1 MQKVGL
7 YIGTQFP
14 PGTNVAAALK
24 DMSEQVRL
32 ARQSGFSSLWVP
44 HHYLTQPMQ
53 MLAPV
58 PMLSYL
64 LRDAE
69 GMTIG
74 TNILIMPLLH
84 PVHVAEDAVT
94 LDLLSGGRYVLGIGV
109 GYRDAEFQTFNVPLK
124 ERAQRMN
131 ESIEIM
137 RRLWTEDKIKHNGK
151 IFQIDDLGIGL
162 KPQRKGG
169 PPIWLAAVV
178 DAAVKRAAQLG
189 DAWLITNFAHLSV
202 LVPQMAMYRKL
213 LTEAGKE
220 FPAEAPI
227 TRECYIGVDAGQG
240 ARRMQGGPSIQI
252 RGLFVL
258 GPRQAV
264 EGGGVVRAAVRGFR
278 QGSLHHRRQIVCQRR
293 GGALPIAAWRKSFH
307 HARAVAGSRTG
318 QGPQD
323 NICARRDFR
332 LGLGVAGR
340 GYGMP
345 ARGLSRLTED
355 HGCGIVTMHSID
367 GPPCRSVWL
376 QQPR

>member
-14 PGTNVAAALK
+14 PGTEIAVALK

-44 HHYLTQPMQ
+44 QHYLTHPMQ
-53 MLAPV
+53 MLAPI

-94 LDLLSGGRYVLGIGV
+94 LDRLSGGRYVLGIGV
-109 GYRDAEFQTFNVPLK
+109 GYREAEFQTFNVPLK

-137 RRLWTEDKIKHNGK
+137 RRLWTEDKITHTGK
-151 IFQIDDLGIGL
+151 SFRINDLGIGL

-178 DAAVKRAAQLG
+178 DAAVRRAAQLG
-189 DAWLITNFAHLSV
+189 DAWLITNFAHLNV
-202 LVPQMAMYRKL
+202 LVPQMALYRKL
-213 LTEAGKE
+213 LAEAKKE
-220 FPAEAPI
+220 FPTEAPI
-227 TRECYIGVDAGQG
+227 TRECYIGSTQAKALEECKAALQYKYAAYSSWGLDKQSRG
-240 ARRMQGGPSIQI
+240 AESFEQPFEEFVKDRFIIGDKAFVKEEIARYHALLGVNHFIMRVEWP
-252 RGLFVL
+252 GLE
-258 GPRQAV
+258 Q
-264 EGGGVVRAAVRGFR
+264 
-278 QGSLHHRRQIVCQRR
+278 
-293 GGALPIAAWRKSFH
+293 
-307 HARAVAGSRTG
+307 ARALKTISA
-318 QGPQD
+318 
-323 NICARRDFR
+323 
-332 LGLGVAGR
+332 LGEIFA
-340 GYGMP
+340 
-345 ARGLSRLTED
+345 
-355 HGCGIVTMHSID
+355 
-367 GPPCRSVWL
+367 
-376 QQPR
+376 

>member
-14 PGTNVAAALK
+14 PDADVAVALK
-24 DMSEQVRL
+24 DMREQVRL
-32 ARQSGFSSLWVP
+32 ARQSGFASLWVP
-44 HHYLTQPMQ
+44 HHYLTHPVQL
-53 MLAPV
+53 LAPV
-58 PMLSYL
+58 PLLSYL

-109 GYRDAEFQTFNVPLK
+109 GYREAEFQTFNVPLK
-124 ERAQRMN
+124 ARAQRMD

-137 RRLWTEDKIKHNGK
+137 RRLWTEDKITHTGK
-151 IFQIDDLGIGL
+151 AFQITDLGIGL

-202 LVPQMAMYRKL
+202 LVPQMALYRKL
-213 LTEAGKE
+213 LAEAKKQ

-227 TRECYIGVDAGQG
+227 TRECYIGSTHAKALDECKAALKYKYAAYSPWGLDKQSRG
-240 ARRMQGGPSIQI
+240 AESFEQPFEE
-252 RGLFVL
+252 FVKDRFII
-258 GPRQAV
+258 GDKAFVKDEIARY
-264 EGGGVVRAAVRGFR
+264 
-278 QGSLHHRRQIVCQRR
+278 
-293 GGALPIAAWRKSFH
+293 GALLGVNHFIMRVQWPGLEQ
-307 HARAVAGSRTG
+307 ARALHTISA
-318 QGPQD
+318 
-323 NICARRDFR
+323 
-332 LGLGVAGR
+332 LGELFA
-340 GYGMP
+340 
-345 ARGLSRLTED
+345 
-355 HGCGIVTMHSID
+355 
-367 GPPCRSVWL
+367 
-376 QQPR
+376 

>member
-1 MQKVGL
+1 
-7 YIGTQFP
+7 
-14 PGTNVAAALK
+14 
-24 DMSEQVRL
+24 
-32 ARQSGFSSLWVP
+32 
-44 HHYLTQPMQ
+44 MQ

-137 RRLWTEDKIKHNGK
+137 RRLWIEDKITHNGK
-151 IFQIDDLGIGL
+151 IFQINDLGIGL

-202 LVPQMAMYRKL
+202 LVPQMVMYRKL
-213 LTEAGKE
+213 LAEARKE

-227 TRECYIGVDAGQG
+227 TRECYIGSTHAKALEECKAALQYKYG
-240 ARRMQGGPSIQI
+240 AYSSWGLDKQSKGAESFEQPFEEFVKDRFIIGDKAFVKDEIQRYHALLGVNHFI
-252 RGLFVL
+252 MRVQWPGLE
-258 GPRQAV
+258 Q
-264 EGGGVVRAAVRGFR
+264 
-278 QGSLHHRRQIVCQRR
+278 
-293 GGALPIAAWRKSFH
+293 
-307 HARAVAGSRTG
+307 ARALKTISA
-318 QGPQD
+318 
-323 NICARRDFR
+323 
-332 LGLGVAGR
+332 LGEIFA
-340 GYGMP
+340 
-345 ARGLSRLTED
+345 
-355 HGCGIVTMHSID
+355 
-367 GPPCRSVWL
+367 
-376 QQPR
+376 

>member
-14 PGTNVAAALK
+14 PGTDVAVALK
-24 DMSEQVRL
+24 DMSEQVRA

-44 HHYLTQPMQ
+44 QHYLTHPVQ

-74 TNILIMPLLH
+74 TNILIMPLVH

-137 RRLWTEDKIKHNGK
+137 RRLWTEDKITHNGK
-151 IFQIDDLGIGL
+151 IFQINDLGIGL

-213 LTEAGKE
+213 LVEGGRA
-220 FPAEAPI
+220 FPADAPI
-227 TRECYIGVDAGQG
+227 TRECYVGSTRAKALEECKAALQYKYGAYSSWGLDKQSKGAESFDQPFEEFVKDRFIIGDKAFVKDE
-240 ARRMQGGPSIQI
+240 IQ
-252 RGLFVL
+252 RYHGLL
-258 GPRQAV
+258 GVNHFIMRVQWPGLEQ
-264 EGGGVVRAAVRGFR
+264 
-278 QGSLHHRRQIVCQRR
+278 
-293 GGALPIAAWRKSFH
+293 
-307 HARAVAGSRTG
+307 ARALNTISA
-318 QGPQD
+318 
-323 NICARRDFR
+323 
-332 LGLGVAGR
+332 LGEIFA
-340 GYGMP
+340 
-345 ARGLSRLTED
+345 
-355 HGCGIVTMHSID
+355 
-367 GPPCRSVWL
+367 
-376 QQPR
+376 

>member
-14 PGTNVAAALK
+14 PGTDVAVALK
-24 DMSEQVRL
+24 DMSEQVRV

-44 HHYLTQPMQ
+44 HHYLTHPMQ

-58 PMLSYL
+58 PMLAYL

-84 PVHVAEDAVT
+84 PVHVAEEAVT

-137 RRLWTEDKIKHNGK
+137 RRLWIEDKITHNGK
-151 IFQIDDLGIGL
+151 IFQIKDLGIGL

-202 LVPQMAMYRKL
+202 LVPQMVMYRKL
-213 LTEAGKE
+213 LAEARKE

-227 TRECYIGVDAGQG
+227 TRECYIGSTHAKALEECKAALQYKYG
-240 ARRMQGGPSIQI
+240 AYSSWGLDKQSKGAESFEQPFEEFVKDRFIIGDKAFVKDEIQRYHALLGVNHFI
-252 RGLFVL
+252 MRVQWPGLE
-258 GPRQAV
+258 Q
-264 EGGGVVRAAVRGFR
+264 
-278 QGSLHHRRQIVCQRR
+278 
-293 GGALPIAAWRKSFH
+293 
-307 HARAVAGSRTG
+307 ARALKTISA
-318 QGPQD
+318 
-323 NICARRDFR
+323 
-332 LGLGVAGR
+332 LGEIFA
-340 GYGMP
+340 
-345 ARGLSRLTED
+345 
-355 HGCGIVTMHSID
+355 
-367 GPPCRSVWL
+367 
-376 QQPR
+376 

>member
-14 PGTNVAAALK
+14 PGTEVALALK
-24 DMSEQVRL
+24 DMREQVRV

-44 HHYLTQPMQ
+44 HHYLTHPMQ

-58 PMLSYL
+58 PMLAYL

-94 LDLLSGGRYVLGIGV
+94 LDLLSGGRYVLGIGA
-109 GYRDAEFQTFNVPLK
+109 GYREAEFQTFNVPLK
-124 ERAQRMN
+124 ARAQRMD

-137 RRLWTEDKIKHNGK
+137 RRLWTEDKITHAGK
-151 IFQIDDLGIGL
+151 AFQINDLGIGL

-202 LVPQMAMYRKL
+202 LVPQMALYRKL
-213 LTEAGKE
+213 LAEAKKQ

-227 TRECYIGVDAGQG
+227 TRECYIGSTHAKALDECKAALKYKYAAYSSWGLDKQSKG
-240 ARRMQGGPSIQI
+240 AESFEQPFEE
-252 RGLFVL
+252 FVKDRFII
-258 GPRQAV
+258 GDKAFVKDEIARY
-264 EGGGVVRAAVRGFR
+264 
-278 QGSLHHRRQIVCQRR
+278 
-293 GGALPIAAWRKSFH
+293 GALLGVNHFIMRVQWPGLEQ
-307 HARAVAGSRTG
+307 ARALKTIST
-318 QGPQD
+318 
-323 NICARRDFR
+323 
-332 LGLGVAGR
+332 LGEIFA
-340 GYGMP
+340 
-345 ARGLSRLTED
+345 
-355 HGCGIVTMHSID
+355 
-367 GPPCRSVWL
+367 
-376 QQPR
+376 

>member
-14 PGTNVAAALK
+14 PGIDVAVALK

-44 HHYLTQPMQ
+44 HHYLTHPMQ

-137 RRLWTEDKIKHNGK
+137 RRLWIEDKITHNGK
-151 IFQIDDLGIGL
+151 IFQINDLGIGL

-202 LVPQMAMYRKL
+202 LVPQMVVYRKL
-213 LTEAGKE
+213 LAEARKE

-227 TRECYIGVDAGQG
+227 TRECYIGSTHGKALEECKAALQYKYG
-240 ARRMQGGPSIQI
+240 AYSSWGLDKQSKGAESFEQPFEEFVKDRFIIGDKAFVTDEIQ
-252 RGLFVL
+252 RYRAVL
-258 GPRQAV
+258 GVNHFIMRVQWPGLEQ
-264 EGGGVVRAAVRGFR
+264 
-278 QGSLHHRRQIVCQRR
+278 
-293 GGALPIAAWRKSFH
+293 
-307 HARAVAGSRTG
+307 ARALKTISA
-318 QGPQD
+318 
-323 NICARRDFR
+323 
-332 LGLGVAGR
+332 LGEIFA
-340 GYGMP
+340 
-345 ARGLSRLTED
+345 
-355 HGCGIVTMHSID
+355 
-367 GPPCRSVWL
+367 
-376 QQPR
+376 

>member
-14 PGTNVAAALK
+14 PGTKVVAALK
-24 DMSEQVRL
+24 DLSEQVQV
-32 ARQSGFSSLWVP
+32 ARRSCFSSLWVP
-44 HHYLTQPMQ
+44 HHYLTDPMQ
-53 MLAPV
+53 MLAPI

-124 ERAQRMN
+124 ERAQRIN

-137 RRLWTEDKIKHNGK
+137 RRLWAEDRITHSGRNFR
-151 IFQIDDLGIGL
+151 INDLGIGL

-189 DAWLITNFAHLSV
+189 DAWLITNFSHLSV

-213 LTEAGKE
+213 LAAAGKE

-227 TRECYIGVDAGQG
+227 TRECYVGSKHAKALEECKAALEYKYRAYSSWGLDKQSMKAESFAQPFEEFVKDRFIIGDKAFVKDE
-240 ARRMQGGPSIQI
+240 IQ
-252 RGLFVL
+252 RY
-258 GPRQAV
+258 
-264 EGGGVVRAAVRGFR
+264 
-278 QGSLHHRRQIVCQRR
+278 H
-293 GGALPIAAWRKSFH
+293 AL
-307 HARAVAGSRTG
+307 
-318 QGPQD
+318 
-323 NICARRDFR
+323 
-332 LGLGVAGR
+332 LGVNHFIMR
-340 GYGMP
+340 VQWP
-345 ARGLSRLTED
+345 GLEQVKALNTITALGE
-355 HGCGIVTMHSID
+355 IF
-367 GPPCRSVWL
+367 
-376 QQPR
+376 Q

>member
-14 PGTNVAAALK
+14 PGTDVAAALK
-24 DMSEQVRL
+24 DMSEQVRM

-44 HHYLTQPMQ
+44 HHYLTHPMQ

-58 PMLSYL
+58 PMLAYL

-94 LDLLSGGRYVLGIGV
+94 LDLLSGGRYVLGIGA

-137 RRLWTEDKIKHNGK
+137 RRLWIEDKITHNGK

-162 KPQRKGG
+162 KPQRKAG

-202 LVPQMAMYRKL
+202 LVPQMALYRKL
-213 LTEAGKE
+213 LAEAKKE

-227 TRECYIGVDAGQG
+227 TRECYIGSTQANALEECKAALQYKYG
-240 ARRMQGGPSIQI
+240 AYSSW
-252 RGLFVL
+252 GLDKQSKGAESFEQPFEELVKDRFIIGDKAFVKDEIERYHALL
-258 GPRQAV
+258 GVNHFIMRVQWPGLEQ
-264 EGGGVVRAAVRGFR
+264 
-278 QGSLHHRRQIVCQRR
+278 
-293 GGALPIAAWRKSFH
+293 
-307 HARAVAGSRTG
+307 ARALKTISA
-318 QGPQD
+318 
-323 NICARRDFR
+323 
-332 LGLGVAGR
+332 LGKIFA
-340 GYGMP
+340 
-345 ARGLSRLTED
+345 
-355 HGCGIVTMHSID
+355 
-367 GPPCRSVWL
+367 
-376 QQPR
+376 

>member
-14 PGTNVAAALK
+14 PGTDVAVALK
-24 DMSEQVRL
+24 DMSEQVRV

-44 HHYLTQPMQ
+44 HHYLTHPMQ
-53 MLAPV
+53 MLAPI

-124 ERAQRMN
+124 DRAQRMN

-137 RRLWTEDKIKHNGK
+137 RRLWTEEKVAHNGK
-151 IFQIDDLGIGL
+151 IFQINDVGIGL
-162 KPQRKGG
+162 KPRRKGG

-178 DAAVKRAAQLG
+178 DTAVKRAAQLG

-202 LVPQMAMYRKL
+202 LVPQMTMYRKL
-213 LTEAGKE
+213 LAEAKRE

-227 TRECYIGVDAGQG
+227 TRECYIGPTHAKALEECKAALQYKYG
-240 ARRMQGGPSIQI
+240 AYSSWGLDKQSKGAESFEQPFEEFVKDRFIVGDKAFVKDEIQRYHALLGVNHFI
-252 RGLFVL
+252 MRVQWPGLE
-258 GPRQAV
+258 Q
-264 EGGGVVRAAVRGFR
+264 
-278 QGSLHHRRQIVCQRR
+278 
-293 GGALPIAAWRKSFH
+293 
-307 HARAVAGSRTG
+307 ARALNTISA
-318 QGPQD
+318 
-323 NICARRDFR
+323 
-332 LGLGVAGR
+332 LGEIFA
-340 GYGMP
+340 
-345 ARGLSRLTED
+345 
-355 HGCGIVTMHSID
+355 
-367 GPPCRSVWL
+367 
-376 QQPR
+376 

>member
-1 MQKVGL
+1 MRKVGL

-14 PGTNVAAALK
+14 PGTDVAVALK
-24 DMSEQVRL
+24 DMSEQVRV
-32 ARQSGFSSLWVP
+32 ARQSGLSSLWVP
-44 HHYLTQPMQ
+44 HHYLTHPMQ

-69 GMTIG
+69 GMMIG

-137 RRLWTEDKIKHNGK
+137 RRLWIEDKITHNGK
-151 IFQIDDLGIGL
+151 VFRINDLGIGL

-202 LVPQMAMYRKL
+202 LVPQMVMYRKL
-213 LTEAGKE
+213 LAEARKE

-227 TRECYIGVDAGQG
+227 TRECYIGSTHAKALEECKAALQYKYG
-240 ARRMQGGPSIQI
+240 AYSSWGLDKQSKGAESFEQPFEEFVKDRFIIGDKAFVKDEIQRYQALLGVNHFI
-252 RGLFVL
+252 MRVQWPGLE
-258 GPRQAV
+258 Q
-264 EGGGVVRAAVRGFR
+264 
-278 QGSLHHRRQIVCQRR
+278 
-293 GGALPIAAWRKSFH
+293 
-307 HARAVAGSRTG
+307 ARALKTISA
-318 QGPQD
+318 
-323 NICARRDFR
+323 
-332 LGLGVAGR
+332 LGEIFA
-340 GYGMP
+340 
-345 ARGLSRLTED
+345 
-355 HGCGIVTMHSID
+355 
-367 GPPCRSVWL
+367 
-376 QQPR
+376 

>member
-14 PGTNVAAALK
+14 PGTKVVAALK
-24 DMSEQVRL
+24 DLSEQVQV
-32 ARQSGFSSLWVP
+32 ARRSCFSSLWVP
-44 HHYLTQPMQ
+44 HHYLTDPMQ
-53 MLAPV
+53 MLAPI

-124 ERAQRMN
+124 ERAQRIN

-137 RRLWTEDKIKHNGK
+137 RRLWAEDRITHSGRNFR
-151 IFQIDDLGIGL
+151 INDLGIGL

-213 LTEAGKE
+213 LAAAGKE

-227 TRECYIGVDAGQG
+227 TRECYVGSKHAKALEECKAALEYKYRAYSSWGLDKQSMNAESFAQPFEEFVKDRFIIGDKAFVKDE
-240 ARRMQGGPSIQI
+240 IQ
-252 RGLFVL
+252 RY
-258 GPRQAV
+258 
-264 EGGGVVRAAVRGFR
+264 
-278 QGSLHHRRQIVCQRR
+278 H
-293 GGALPIAAWRKSFH
+293 AL
-307 HARAVAGSRTG
+307 
-318 QGPQD
+318 
-323 NICARRDFR
+323 
-332 LGLGVAGR
+332 LGVNHFIMR
-340 GYGMP
+340 VQWP
-345 ARGLSRLTED
+345 GLEQVKALNTITALGE
-355 HGCGIVTMHSID
+355 IF
-367 GPPCRSVWL
+367 
-376 QQPR
+376 Q

>member
-14 PGTNVAAALK
+14 PGTDVAVALR
-24 DMSEQVRL
+24 DMGEQVRV
-32 ARQSGFSSLWVP
+32 ARESGFSSLWVP
-44 HHYLTQPMQ
+44 HHYLTHPMQ

-58 PMLSYL
+58 PLLSFL

-137 RRLWTEDKIKHNGK
+137 RRLWIEDKITHNGK
-151 IFQIDDLGIGL
+151 IFKIDDLGIGL

-202 LVPQMAMYRKL
+202 LMPQMVMYRRL
-213 LTEAGKE
+213 LAEAGKE

-227 TRECYIGVDAGQG
+227 TRECYIGSTHAKALEECKAALQYKYG
-240 ARRMQGGPSIQI
+240 AYSSWGLDKQSKGAESFEQPFEEFVKDRFIIGDKAFVKDEIQRYHALLGVNHFI
-252 RGLFVL
+252 MRVQWPGLE
-258 GPRQAV
+258 Q
-264 EGGGVVRAAVRGFR
+264 
-278 QGSLHHRRQIVCQRR
+278 
-293 GGALPIAAWRKSFH
+293 
-307 HARAVAGSRTG
+307 ARALKTISA
-318 QGPQD
+318 
-323 NICARRDFR
+323 
-332 LGLGVAGR
+332 LGEIFA
-340 GYGMP
+340 
-345 ARGLSRLTED
+345 
-355 HGCGIVTMHSID
+355 
-367 GPPCRSVWL
+367 
-376 QQPR
+376 